1 MEDLVQRL
9 GPDFE
14 KANVLSVSE
23 VAHLMR
29 KIKEEEPESRVFHQA
44 QFEKTVAYVERFN
57 AFKDFD
63 VTYQVR
69 KLLESY
75 EFPGEQRLDNL
86 EIALLSNLCPEGAE
100 QAKAL
105 VPSLTRL
112 GADELL
118 GKACAEL
125 RKLRSSL

>member
-1 MEDLVQRL
+1 
-9 GPDFE
+9 
-14 KANVLSVSE
+14 
-23 VAHLMR
+23 
-29 KIKEEEPESRVFHQA
+29 
-44 QFEKTVAYVERFN
+44 
-57 AFKDFD
+57 
-63 VTYQVR
+63 VR

-105 VPSLTRL
+105 VPSLIRL

-118 GKACAEL
+118 GKACVEL